1 MFHKAIFLF
10 SEYFKRNIISENC
23 LKYVF
28 RSMIKTKTFSTLQ
41 KTDKHISNIRV
52 NKNVLEM
59 LKEIGAN
66 I

>member
-1 MFHKAIFLF
+1 M
-10 SEYFKRNIISENC
+10 YFE
-23 LKYVF
+23 V
-28 RSMIKTKTFSTLQ
+28 MIKTKTFSTLQ

-52 NKNVLEM
+52 NKNALEM